1 MIINYGSPRCTT
13 RQNYLSI
20 IMFGKVTEDSFRD
33 ILLESSALQ
42 QTLNKSQQQQGHL
55 DLDVAA
61 LIRSLSSTQ
70 DQTNMIWQGLSTQQS
85 QLPSGVSNL
94 NFSNAELMQQLSAI
108 AKLWSVEQSHQQQLS
123 SPTARITD
131 SPTSSTSS
139 AVLRKHSIPSQ
150 IQQQSLNN
158 TAQKVNTSRY
168 KTELCRPF
176 GENGH
181 CKYGEKCQFA
191 HGDAELRQIP
201 RHPKY
206 KSERCR
212 TYHTSGFCPYGPRC
226 HFVHNEEDLKKKQ
239 QQAQAQQAAVQ
250 QQQQQQAAQL
260 LAGSITNP
268 AAFAQLPMYTPPPA
282 SELPKLLQMRLRNTS
297 ESDHMSVVSGS
308 SSASSTTSSDVEQ
321 DLADQHHGFAT
332 FQNLRFAAASQ
343 QANSAGSSLA
353 SSPSAGSSGLSSSV
367 GAGSRLPVFAKL
379 MN

>member
-1 MIINYGSPRCTT
+1 
-13 RQNYLSI
+13 
-20 IMFGKVTEDSFRD
+20 
-33 ILLESSALQ
+33 
-42 QTLNKSQQQQGHL
+42 
-55 DLDVAA
+55 
-61 LIRSLSSTQ
+61 
-70 DQTNMIWQGLSTQQS
+70 MIWQGLSTQQS
-85 QLPSGVSNL
+85 QLQSSGAANL
-94 NFSNAELMQQLSAI
+94 NFSNAELVQQLSAI
-108 AKLWSVEQSHQQQLS
+108 AKLWSVEQSQQQLP

-150 IQQQSLNN
+150 IQQQQSLNN
-158 TAQKVNTSRY
+158 TAAKVNTSRY

-181 CKYGEKCQFA
+181 CKYGDKCQFA

-206 KSERCR
+206 KSEKCR

-239 QQAQAQQAAVQ
+239 QQAAAQAAAAAL
-250 QQQQQQAAQL
+250 QQQQQQAASL

-282 SELPKLLQMRLRNTS
+282 SELPKLLQMRLRNAS

-308 SSASSTTSSDVEQ
+308 SSASSTSSDVEQ
-321 DLADQHHGFAT
+321 DLADNQHHGFAA
-332 FQNLRFAAASQ
+332 FQNLRFAGAAAQ
-343 QANSAGSSLA
+343 QATSAGSSLA
-353 SSPSAGSSGLSSSV
+353 SSPSTSGSSSAILG
-367 GAGSRLPVFAKL
+367 GSRLPVFAKL